1 MRKLKNSLLN
11 NIIEASEETLFSC
24 QSAMLIFFSAK
35 PVIKYLNSIFKNK
48 KWSNSVM
55 FKF

>member
-24 QSAMLIFFSAK
+24 QSEMLIFFSAK
-35 PVIKYLNSIFKNK
+35 PVIKDLNSIFKNK
-48 KWSNSVM
+48 KWSNSAM